1 MSRNKLP
8 GLSDLNKVKDVYNGQ
23 QKVKEKELTPDP
35 PVEKDVTPIPEVVV
49 VLQAPEEPPREEAP
63 IEVSDYVPEVIEK
76 PPVVVIN
83 RPVVVTPAREPKQE
97 GGNVLTY
104 SLIIGGVVLGLYL
117 LK

>member
-83 RPVVVTPAREPKQE
+83 RPVIVTPAKKPKE
-97 GGNVLTY
+97 ESNVLTY